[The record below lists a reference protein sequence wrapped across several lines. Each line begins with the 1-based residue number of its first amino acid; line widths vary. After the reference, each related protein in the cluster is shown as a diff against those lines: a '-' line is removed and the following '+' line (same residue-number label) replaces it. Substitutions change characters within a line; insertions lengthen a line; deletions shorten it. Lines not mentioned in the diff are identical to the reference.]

1 MMCGSFVANN
11 SRTVQALWLVLAN
24 ISSLCMTLVIS
35 AILSR
40 YMTTVEYGTYRQVIY
55 IYSTLLMIFSFGLP
69 GAYSYF
75 LARVPV
81 EEGQAVIRKFSV
93 LFWGLS
99 SVFSVTLFVGAS
111 WIAELLGNPLLTDNL
126 KYFAMT
132 PLLLMQVLCVEHVLT
147 VYGMTHVV
155 LVYALLSRILSVL
168 CSVIPVIFFNTGVPG
183 AIIGLT
189 LASFGSFLVGM
200 RLLTLPFKD
209 VTRRKTDLTTADI
222 LRFSMP
228 VFSSSLYGFVI
239 GSASQFFVSRYLG
252 VENFAMFANGY
263 RELPIAGIV
272 IGAVA
277 GILLPEFSRMTK
289 GGSDSKQD
297 LVLWK
302 NVVLKSAA
310 VIYPFSLYC
319 CIFAPEIMGV
329 LYGTVYREAADLFRI
344 VTIINLVRIVPY
356 GPIMFALG
364 KGKIFAKAH
373 LVTALLLLGLDFLC
387 VTFFPSLSAI
397 AIIAT
402 TTTVFCLVVL
412 MVSTARLLNTGLSRL
427 MPWKSMF
434 KILSV
439 STFSC
444 FLGSCAVNL
453 IGVTRDFPALLSG
466 FLISIVIYLPLSYI
480 AGINYARLLK
490 PLVSTNQRK

>member
-1 MMCGSFVANN
+1 MCRSFVADN
-11 SRTVQALWLVLAN
+11 SRTAQALWLALAN
-24 ISSLCMTLVIS
+24 ALSLCMTLVIS

-40 YMTTVEYGTYRQVIY
+40 YMTAVEYGTYRQVVY

-81 EEGQAVIRKFSV
+81 EEGQAVIRKLGV

-99 SVFSVTLFVGAS
+99 SVFSVTLFTGAS
-111 WIAELLGNPLLTDNL
+111 RIAELLGNPLLTDNL
-126 KYFAMT
+126 KYFAIT
-132 PLLLMQVLCVEHVLT
+132 PLLLMQVLGVERVLT
-147 VYGMTHVV
+147 VYGRARVV
-155 LVYALLSRILSVL
+155 LVYVLLSRAFSVL
-168 CSVIPVIFFNTGVPG
+168 CSVIPVIVFNTGVPG
-183 AIIGLT
+183 AVIGLV

-200 RLLTLPFKD
+200 RLLSLPFKN
-209 VTRRKTDLTTADI
+209 VTRGRTDLTIADI

-239 GSASQFFVSRYLG
+239 GSASQFFVSRYFG
-252 VENFAMFANGY
+252 VEEFAMFANGY
-263 RELPIAGIV
+263 KELPVAGIM
-272 IGAVA
+272 IGAVS

-289 GGSDSKQD
+289 DGSGSGQY

-302 NVVLKSAA
+302 NVVLKSAS
-310 VIYPFSLYC
+310 VIYPFTVYC

-329 LYGTVYREAADLFRI
+329 LYGTAYREVAGLFRI
-344 VTIINLVRIVPY
+344 VTIVNLVRIVPY

-364 KGKIFAKAH
+364 KGKIFANAH
-373 LVTALLLLGLDFLC
+373 LVTAVLLLWLDFLC

-402 TTTVFCLVVL
+402 ATTVFCLVVL
-412 MVSTARLLNTGLSRL
+412 MVSTARLLNTGLSGL
-427 MPWKSMF
+427 MPWKSMS
-434 KILSV
+434 KILFVSV
-439 STFSC
+439 FSC

-453 IGVTRDFPALLSG
+453 TGVTRDFPVLLSG
-466 FLISIVIYLPLSYI
+466 FLISVVVYLPLSYI
-480 AGINYARLLK
+480 AGINYVRLLK
-490 PLVSTNQRK
+490 PLVSSPRTNP

>member
-1 MMCGSFVANN
+1 M
-11 SRTVQALWLVLAN
+11 
-24 ISSLCMTLVIS
+24 
-35 AILSR
+35 
-40 YMTTVEYGTYRQVIY
+40 
-55 IYSTLLMIFSFGLP
+55 
-69 GAYSYF
+69 
-75 LARVPV
+75 
-81 EEGQAVIRKFSV
+81 
-93 LFWGLS
+93 
-99 SVFSVTLFVGAS
+99 
-111 WIAELLGNPLLTDNL
+111 
-126 KYFAMT
+126 
-132 PLLLMQVLCVEHVLT
+132 
-147 VYGMTHVV
+147 
-155 LVYALLSRILSVL
+155 
-168 CSVIPVIFFNTGVPG
+168 IFFNTGVPG

-252 VENFAMFANGY
+252 IENFAMFANGY

-289 GGSDSKQD
+289 GGSDSKQY

-412 MVSTARLLNTGLSRL
+412 MVSTARLLNTGLLGL

>member
-1 MMCGSFVANN
+1 MMCGSFVADN

-239 GSASQFFVSRYLG
+239 GL
-252 VENFAMFANGY
+252 
-263 RELPIAGIV
+263 
-272 IGAVA
+272 
-277 GILLPEFSRMTK
+277 
-289 GGSDSKQD
+289 
-297 LVLWK
+297 
-302 NVVLKSAA
+302 
-310 VIYPFSLYC
+310 SL
-319 CIFAPEIMGV
+319 IHI
-329 LYGTVYREAADLFRI
+329 
-344 VTIINLVRIVPY
+344 
-356 GPIMFALG
+356 
-364 KGKIFAKAH
+364 
-373 LVTALLLLGLDFLC
+373 
-387 VTFFPSLSAI
+387 
-397 AIIAT
+397 
-402 TTTVFCLVVL
+402 
-412 MVSTARLLNTGLSRL
+412 
-427 MPWKSMF
+427 
-434 KILSV
+434 
-439 STFSC
+439 
-444 FLGSCAVNL
+444 
-453 IGVTRDFPALLSG
+453 
-466 FLISIVIYLPLSYI
+466 
-480 AGINYARLLK
+480 
-490 PLVSTNQRK
+490 

>member
-1 MMCGSFVANN
+1 M
-11 SRTVQALWLVLAN
+11 
-24 ISSLCMTLVIS
+24 
-35 AILSR
+35 
-40 YMTTVEYGTYRQVIY
+40 
-55 IYSTLLMIFSFGLP
+55 
-69 GAYSYF
+69 
-75 LARVPV
+75 
-81 EEGQAVIRKFSV
+81 
-93 LFWGLS
+93 
-99 SVFSVTLFVGAS
+99 
-111 WIAELLGNPLLTDNL
+111 
-126 KYFAMT
+126 
-132 PLLLMQVLCVEHVLT
+132 
-147 VYGMTHVV
+147 
-155 LVYALLSRILSVL
+155 
-168 CSVIPVIFFNTGVPG
+168 
-183 AIIGLT
+183 
-189 LASFGSFLVGM
+189 
-200 RLLTLPFKD
+200 
-209 VTRRKTDLTTADI
+209 
-222 LRFSMP
+222 
-228 VFSSSLYGFVI
+228 
-239 GSASQFFVSRYLG
+239 
-252 VENFAMFANGY
+252 
-263 RELPIAGIV
+263 
-272 IGAVA
+272 
-277 GILLPEFSRMTK
+277 
-289 GGSDSKQD
+289 
-297 LVLWK
+297 
-302 NVVLKSAA
+302 
-310 VIYPFSLYC
+310 
-319 CIFAPEIMGV
+319 

-412 MVSTARLLNTGLSRL
+412 MVSTARLSRL

>member
-1 MMCGSFVANN
+1 MMCGSFVADN

-81 EEGQAVIRKFSV
+81 EEVQAVIRKFSV

-289 GGSDSKQD
+289 GGSDSKQY